1 MDEKRLTSMVF
12 FVTIVPDLSRI
23 QWIIRLGFRKP
34 GGYDKPDISDR
45 QSAEELG
52 NLDAPS

>member
-1 MDEKRLTSMVF
+1 MVF

-34 GGYDKPDISDR
+34 GGYDKPDISDS

-52 NLDAPS
+52 NLDAPSQRH